1 MQKNYFHND
10 KISNEERDKKKTF
23 LPSSIIQNRN
33 VDINKLLNRV
43 KVEKKKETK
52 EKIIFYSSDILA
64 LSLMGTFI
72 ATFK

>member
-10 KISNEERDKKKTF
+10 KISNEEIDKKKTF

-52 EKIIFYSSDILA
+52 EKIIFYSSVILA

>member
-1 MQKNYFHND
+1 MK
-10 KISNEERDKKKTF
+10 KEIKKKTF

-52 EKIIFYSSDILA
+52 EKIIFYSSVILA